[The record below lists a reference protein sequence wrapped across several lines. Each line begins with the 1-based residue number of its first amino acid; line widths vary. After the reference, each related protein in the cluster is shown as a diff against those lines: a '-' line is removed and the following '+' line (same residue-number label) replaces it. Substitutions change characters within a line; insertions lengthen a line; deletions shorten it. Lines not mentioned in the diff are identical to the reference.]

1 MLQIKRIDRGEG
13 FYVFEIAD
21 IASDKRQLKMESRC
35 SDDGIGQFDALIS
48 PNINAL
54 LNDGFCKGLFPEL
67 VQ

>member
-13 FYVFEIAD
+13 FYVFEIVG
-21 IASDKRQLKMESRC
+21 IARNERQLKMESRC
-35 SDDGIGQFDALIS
+35 SDDSIGQFDALIS
-48 PNINAL
+48 SNINAL